1 MRITVI
7 ITITMITT
15 TATTTTTDIDKLSN
29 HRKQDKARIRFR
41 ALSCKQTAQAS
52 VTR

>member
-7 ITITMITT
+7 ITITMI

-29 HRKQDKARIRFR
+29 HRKQDKARI
-41 ALSCKQTAQAS
+41 
-52 VTR
+52 